1 MILFAAIVASVFLY
15 TPTSAYMLS
24 TQSKRMMIHS
34 FVKLRREPALQLI
47 LTSSIKQRNSM
58 EVRMYSTST
67 VSPEESEK
75 VKPKELLRKYG
86 PAYLVTSIF
95 LAIISYA
102 LCYLLVST
110 GVDVVSLLEKLG
122 IKSSVAAANTG
133 TAAIA
138 YAVHKAASPI
148 RFPPTVALTPVVARW
163 FGRKP
168 VEEKK

>member
-1 MILFAAIVASVFLY
+1 MILFVAIVASVFLY

-95 LAIISYA
+95 LAILSYA